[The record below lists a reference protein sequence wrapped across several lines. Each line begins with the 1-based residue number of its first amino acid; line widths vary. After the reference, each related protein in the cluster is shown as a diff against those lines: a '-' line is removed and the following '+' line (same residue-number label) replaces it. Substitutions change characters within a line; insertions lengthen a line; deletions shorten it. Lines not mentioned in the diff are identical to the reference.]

1 MNKAIPILLLTT
13 VAPAIA
19 CLHLVRELREE
30 RAQSEAL
37 QAKVAEL
44 ERSVAEAQVFRVV
57 RRASPFSAPVEMAP
71 GTSLAASSTS
81 STKQSNEPKS
91 ANFPNAAL
99 ASKDARD
106 QMREHF
112 ERQRALLRNPEYR
125 EAVRASTRLGMSQ
138 NYPAFA
144 AELGLSEDEANR
156 FMDLLTEQQLQSME
170 HDESLYFARA
180 GDDEARMREAHERM
194 QERMRQQ
201 QAEIEMHLG
210 PTNYQKWQD
219 YQQTLGQRHRLASMQ
234 SQLALAGSPLDAE
247 QSDALLAALVQEQRK
262 QQQAQAG
269 ANTGQPVGSFWHS
282 YGPVPGQEEWISAQE
297 QSNERLLA
305 AIKSNLSSQQASKLE
320 QMLDRELD
328 LHRTQLKLLQAEGQ
342 NATQGFSSAG
352 AWAAAP
358 IYAEGPAVVTASG
371 GTEAR

>member
-13 VAPAIA
+13 AAPAIA

-44 ERSVAEAQVFRVV
+44 EKSAAEAQVFRVV
-57 RRASPFSAPVEMAP
+57 RRTSPFSAPVEIPP
-71 GTSLAASSTS
+71 GISRAVPSTS
-81 STKQSNEPKS
+81 STKQSDEPKS
-91 ANFPNAAL
+91 TNVPNAAL
-99 ASKDARD
+99 ASDARD

-138 NYPAFA
+138 NYPGFA

-156 FMDLLTEQQLQSME
+156 FIDLLTDQQLQSME
-170 HDESLYFARA
+170 HDQSLYLAEA
-180 GDDEARMREAHERM
+180 GDDETRMREAQEHM

-219 YQQTLGQRHRLASMQ
+219 YQQTLGQRHRLASVQ
-234 SQLALAGSPLDAE
+234 SQLALAGAPLDAE

-262 QQQAQAG
+262 QQQAQAA
-269 ANTGQPVGSFWHS
+269 ANTGQPAGSFWHS
-282 YGPVPGQEEWISAQE
+282 YGPVPGQEEWITAQE

-305 AIKSNLSSQQASKLE
+305 AIRSSLSSQQASKLE
-320 QMLDRELD
+320 QMLNRELD

-342 NATQGFSSAG
+342 NAGRGFSSTG
-352 AWAAAP
+352 ALAVAP
-358 IYAEGPAVVTASG
+358 IYAEQAVVVTPPG
-371 GTEAR
+371 DTEAR

>member
-13 VAPAIA
+13 AAPAIA

-30 RAQSEAL
+30 RAHSEAL

-44 ERSVAEAQVFRVV
+44 EKSAAEAQVFRVV
-57 RRASPFSAPVEMAP
+57 RRASPFSAPVEMPP
-71 GTSLAASSTS
+71 GTSIGARSTS
-81 STKQSNEPKS
+81 PAKQSDAPTRADVS
-91 ANFPNAAL
+91 SAAL
-99 ASKDARD
+99 ASEDTRD

-125 EAVRASTRLGMSQ
+125 EAVRASTRLGMNQ
-138 NYPAFA
+138 NYPGFT

-156 FMDLLTEQQLQSME
+156 FMDLLTDQQLQSME
-170 HDESLYFARA
+170 HDESLYLARA

-234 SQLALAGSPLDAE
+234 SQLALAGTPLDAE
-247 QSDALLAALVQEQRK
+247 QSGALLAALVQEQRK
-262 QQQAQAG
+262 QQAQAG
-269 ANTGQPVGSFWHS
+269 ADTGQRVGSFWHS
-282 YGPVPGQEEWISAQE
+282 NGPAPGQEEWIKTQE

-320 QMLDRELD
+320 QMLDGELD

-342 NATQGFSSAG
+342 NATRGFSSTG
-352 AWAAAP
+352 AWAP
-358 IYAEGPAVVTASG
+358 IYTEQAVVVAPPLG
-371 GTEAR
+371 ENEAK

>member
-1 MNKAIPILLLTT
+1 MNKAIPILLFTT
-13 VAPAIA
+13 AAPAIV

-44 ERSVAEAQVFRVV
+44 EKSAAEAQVFRIV
-57 RRASPFSAPVEMAP
+57 RRASPFSAPVEMP
-71 GTSLAASSTS
+71 LETSRGVPSKSLAKQSDKPSRSST
-81 STKQSNEPKS
+81 
-91 ANFPNAAL
+91 PNAAR
-99 ASKDARD
+99 AADDHQD

-112 ERQRALLRNPEYR
+112 ERQRALLKNPEYR
-125 EAVRASTRLGMSQ
+125 EAVRASTRLSMNQ
-138 NYPAFA
+138 NYPGFA

-156 FMDLLTEQQLQSME
+156 FMDLLTDQQLQSME
-170 HDESLYFARA
+170 HDESLFLART

-201 QAEIEMHLG
+201 QAEVEMHLG

-234 SQLALAGSPLDAE
+234 SQLALAGAPLDAE
-247 QSDALLAALVQEQRK
+247 QSGALLAALVQEQRK

-269 ANTGQPVGSFWHS
+269 ANAGQPVGSFWHS
-282 YGPVPGQEEWISAQE
+282 YAPVPGQEEWITAQE

-305 AIKSNLSSQQASKLE
+305 TIKSNLSSQQASKLE

-342 NATQGFSSAG
+342 NATTGFSATG
-352 AWAAAP
+352 TLAVAP
-358 IYAEGPAVVTASG
+358 IYAEQAVVVPPSG
-371 GTEAR
+371 NTEAK

>member
-13 VAPAIA
+13 AAPAIA

-44 ERSVAEAQVFRVV
+44 EKSAAETQVFRIV
-57 RRASPFSAPVEMAP
+57 RRASPFSAPVEMP
-71 GTSLAASSTS
+71 LGTSRGAPSKSPA
-81 STKQSNEPKS
+81 KQSDKPTGTS
-91 ANFPNAAL
+91 TPNAAL
-99 ASKDARD
+99 AADDPQD

-112 ERQRALLRNPEYR
+112 ERQRALLKNPEYR
-125 EAVRASTRLGMSQ
+125 EAVRASSRLSMSQ
-138 NYPAFA
+138 NYPGFA

-156 FMDLLTEQQLQSME
+156 FMDLLTDQQLQSME
-170 HDESLYFARA
+170 HDESLFLART

-210 PTNYQKWQD
+210 PTKYQKWQD

-234 SQLALAGSPLDAE
+234 SQLALAGAPLNAE
-247 QSDALLAALVQEQRK
+247 QSGALLAVLVQEQRK

-269 ANTGQPVGSFWHS
+269 ANAGQPVGSWQP
-282 YGPVPGQEEWISAQE
+282 YGPVPGQEEWITAQE

-342 NATQGFSSAG
+342 NATTGFSATG
-352 AWAAAP
+352 TLAVAP
-358 IYAEGPAVVTASG
+358 VYTEHAVVVTPAG
-371 GTEAR
+371 NTEAR